1 MFSKKLRSLLA
12 YLFLAIALASGCAKL
27 PPRPDTVVQTALPA
41 GQTTLLDRTIQ
52 PALNS
57 HPGQSG
63 FRLLSENADAF
74 AMRIVAARR
83 AERSLDAM
91 YYLWHN
97 DLTGRLMAREALR
110 AADRGVRVRLLM
122 DDNDAR
128 AKDAGFAA
136 LAAHPLI
143 EVRLFNPFATRSGAL
158 FQFVE
163 GLSRFKRLNR
173 RMHNKVWIADN
184 RIAVAGGRNLGD
196 EYFGANTTLDFLDLD
211 VAMVGPVVQAHS
223 AMFDRYWN
231 STATWPIAAL
241 GAGRVTAEALAEL
254 RKNLDAAW
262 LDDRASTYLE
272 SIREENS
279 VQRLMEGDWTL
290 SWTATWKLLTDNP
303 NKIFKEEGSSNVLA
317 GLVQAFNDAKK
328 SIVIVSPYFVPGN
341 GGTKALTARVKN
353 GKQVVVLTNSLAA
366 TDVALVH
373 GGYASHRRKLLRGGV
388 ELYELKAIGPPI
400 KLSLIGSS
408 QASLH
413 TKAALVD
420 KRVAFVGS
428 YNLDPRST
436 SLNTEMGVLIEQPE
450 IAAQLHRL
458 ISIQTDA
465 DHAWRVS
472 IDGNGSLQ
480 WSDGDNI
487 SHTDPDA
494 SLMRK
499 VQAWLAQMLPIES
512 QL

>member
-1 MFSKKLRSLLA
+1 MLRRLFSLL
-12 YLFLAIALASGCAKL
+12 LVTLLASACAKL
-27 PPRPDTVVQTALPA
+27 PPRPDTIVQHSLPS
-41 GQTTLLDRTIQ
+41 GGSTLLDRTIQ
-52 PALNS
+52 PKLDQ

-63 FRLLSENADAF
+63 FRLLESNADAF
-74 AMRIVAARR
+74 AMRIISARR

-91 YYLWHN
+91 YYIWHS
-97 DLTGRLMAREALR
+97 DLTGRLMGREALR

-136 LAAHPLI
+136 LAAHPNI
-143 EVRLFNPFATRSGAL
+143 EVRLFNPFATRSGAM
-158 FQFVE
+158 FQMFE
-163 GLSRFKRLNR
+163 GLTRFKRLNR

-184 RIAVAGGRNLGD
+184 RIAIAGGRNLGD
-196 EYFGANTTLDFLDLD
+196 EYFGANASFDFLDLD

-223 AMFDRYWN
+223 AVFDTFWN
-231 STATWPIAAL
+231 SRATWPIAAL
-241 GAGRVTAEALAEL
+241 GPGRVTQEALATL
-254 RKNLDAAW
+254 RKDLDSAW
-262 LDDRASTYLE
+262 DDDRASPYLT
-272 SIREENS
+272 SIREDNS
-279 VQRLMEGDWTL
+279 VQRLMEGDLSL
-290 SWTATWKLLTDNP
+290 SWTADWKLLSDQP
-303 NKIFKEEGSSNVLA
+303 SKIFKEEGSSSVLP
-317 GLVQAFNDAKK
+317 GLAQAFNEAKHR
-328 SIVIVSPYFVPGN
+328 IQIVSPYFVPGK
-341 GGTKALTARVKN
+341 GGTKALVARVKD
-353 GKQVVVLTNSLAA
+353 GKEVVVLTNSLAA

-373 GGYASHRRKLLRGGV
+373 GGYASHRRALLRGGV
-388 ELYELKAIGPPI
+388 ELFELKNVGPPT

-420 KRVAFVGS
+420 RRVAFVGS

-450 IAAQLHRL
+450 IAAEVDRL
-458 ISIQTDA
+458 ITTQTAGDR
-465 DHAWRVS
+465 AWRVT
-472 IDGNGSLQ
+472 IDSNGSLQ
-480 WSDGDNI
+480 WSDGEAI

-499 VQAWLAQMLPIES
+499 IQAWLAQILPIES

>member
-1 MFSKKLRSLLA
+1 MFRYLFSLLLVA
-12 YLFLAIALASGCAKL
+12 LLASGCAKL
-27 PPRPDTVVQTALPA
+27 PPRPDTIVQHSLPS
-41 GQTTLLDRTIQ
+41 GQSSLLDRTIQ
-52 PALNS
+52 PKLDQ

-63 FRLLSENADAF
+63 FRLLSSNADAF
-74 AMRIVAARR
+74 AVRIISARR

-91 YYLWHN
+91 YYIWHN

-136 LAAHPLI
+136 LAAHPNI

-158 FQFVE
+158 FQLVE
-163 GLSRFKRLNR
+163 GLTRFKRLNR

-196 EYFGANTTLDFLDLD
+196 EYFGANADVDFLDLD

-223 AMFDRYWN
+223 LVFDTFWN
-231 STATWPIAAL
+231 SRATWPIAAL
-241 GAGRVTAEALAEL
+241 GPGRVTSEALATL
-254 RKNLDAAW
+254 RKELDSAW
-262 LDDRASTYLE
+262 DDDRASPYLE
-272 SIREENS
+272 SIRDDNS
-279 VQRLMEGDWTL
+279 VQRLMEGDLSL
-290 SWTATWKLLTDNP
+290 SWTANWKLLSDQP
-303 NKIFKEEGSSNVLA
+303 SKIFKEEGSSNVLP
-317 GLVQAFNDAKK
+317 GLAQAFNGAKK
-328 SIVIVSPYFVPGN
+328 RVIIVSPYFVPGKS
-341 GGTKALTARVKN
+341 GTKALVARVKN
-353 GKQVVVLTNSLAA
+353 GRQVVVLTNSLAA

-373 GGYASHRRKLLRGGV
+373 GGYASHRRALLHGGV
-388 ELYELKAIGPPI
+388 ELYELKNVGPPT
-400 KLSLIGSS
+400 KLTLTGSS
-408 QASLH
+408 SASLH

-420 KRVAFVGS
+420 RRVAFVGS

-450 IAAQLHRL
+450 IAAEVDRL
-458 ISIQTDA
+458 IATQTSGDR
-465 DHAWRVS
+465 AWRVT
-472 IDGNGSLQ
+472 IDSNGSLQ
-480 WSDGDNI
+480 WSDGETI

-499 VQAWLAQMLPIES
+499 IQAWLAQILPIES

>member
-1 MFSKKLRSLLA
+1 MFRKLVSLL
-12 YLFLAIALASGCAKL
+12 LAALLASGCAKL
-27 PPRPDTVVQTALPA
+27 PPRPDTIVQHTLPS
-41 GQTTLLDRTIQ
+41 GGSTLLDRTIQ
-52 PALNS
+52 PKLDQ

-63 FRLLSENADAF
+63 FHLLAANADAF
-74 AMRIVAARR
+74 AMRIVSARR

-136 LAAHPLI
+136 LAAHPNI
-143 EVRLFNPFATRSGAL
+143 EVRLFNPFATRSGWI
-158 FQFVE
+158 FQVVE
-163 GLSRFKRLNR
+163 GLTRFKRLNR

-196 EYFGANTTLDFLDLD
+196 EYFGANTELEFLDLD
-211 VAMVGPVVQAHS
+211 VAMVGPAVQAHS

-231 STATWPIAAL
+231 STASWPIAAL
-241 GAGRVTAEALAEL
+241 GPGRVTTEALAEL
-254 RKNLDAAW
+254 RKTLDAAW
-262 LDDRASTYLE
+262 LDDRASPYLE
-272 SIREENS
+272 SIRDENS

-290 SWTATWKLLTDNP
+290 SWTANWKLLTDSP
-303 NKIFKEEGSSNVLA
+303 NKIFKEEGSSNVLP
-317 GLVQAFNDAKK
+317 GLVQAFNAAKK
-328 SIVIVSPYFVPGN
+328 RVMIVSPYFVPGK

-388 ELYELKAIGPPI
+388 KLYELKALGTPT

-420 KRVAFVGS
+420 QRVAFVGS

-436 SLNTEMGVLIEQPE
+436 SLNTEMGILIEQPE
-450 IAAQLHRL
+450 IAAELNRL
-458 ISIQTDA
+458 ISIQTDG
-465 DHAWRVS
+465 DHAWRVT
-472 IDGNGSLQ
+472 IDSSGSLQ
-480 WSDGDNI
+480 WSDGEQI

-499 VQAWLAQMLPIES
+499 IQAWLAQILPIES